1 MGQWLILVFLISE
14 LSLAISSVIV
24 IKLDEGDEDA
34 KQIASII
41 EAKIHKQEERLMK
54 LETILDSLN
63 STFQG
68 TYAKHDRN
76 IKRLTRVTQSQD
88 DKITSI
94 NSTFVDVYNSQQTE
108 IKNLT
113 KQNKELQG
121 NIQLLNSRTKGNEKH
136 LTNSFE

>member
-68 TYAKHDRN
+68 TYAKHDGN
-76 IKRLTRVTQSQD
+76 IKRLTRIIQSQD
-88 DKITSI
+88 DKITSV
-94 NSTFVDVYNSQQTE
+94 NSTFVDVYNTQQTE
-108 IKNLT
+108 IRNLT
-113 KQNKELQG
+113 KQNKELQE